1 MKSGL
6 AAGVHKFGSAL
17 DEFKELPCKK
27 SLTVGIYLIM
37 AVIITQLFI
46 ADREII
52 HVGNRPWWQ

>member
-6 AAGVHKFGSAL
+6 TAGVHKFCSAL

-27 SLTVGIYLIM
+27 SLTEGIYLIM
-37 AVIITQLFI
+37 AVIITQLLFI

-52 HVGNRPWWQ
+52 HVGNRP